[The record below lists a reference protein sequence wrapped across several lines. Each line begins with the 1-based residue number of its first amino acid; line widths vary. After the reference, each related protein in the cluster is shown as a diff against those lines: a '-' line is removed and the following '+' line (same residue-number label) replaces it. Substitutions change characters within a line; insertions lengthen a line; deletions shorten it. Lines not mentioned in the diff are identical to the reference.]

1 MRKTLCLLAVF
12 TLLCARAGAEE
23 TGMLRLYV
31 CPLRRA
37 DAMVLVQ
44 GSHAALIDAGEAQDA
59 PAIAALLD
67 SLQVTALDFALN
79 THPHHDH
86 LGGLSGVLQQCG
98 AACFLTGFPEDITG
112 RGVVQK
118 QAMEALGDA
127 GVSVQRVFDGD
138 RLALGDA
145 LITVLQCPLGTVND
159 RSVVLKMEY
168 GACSLL
174 LTGDISP
181 RAQRSLAQR
190 ASLRADVLKVP
201 HHGRD
206 DMSSAFLT
214 AVRPAMAVI
223 TNARR
228 GTAKVRR
235 QLDRKGIPFVL
246 AGEGTA
252 CLSCDGQGWAVET
265 LPGP

>member
-23 TGMLRLYV
+23 AGMLRLYV

-44 GSHAALIDAGEAQDA
+44 GSHAALIDAGEARDA
-59 PAIAALLD
+59 PIIAALLD
-67 SLQVTALDFALN
+67 SLQVTALDFVLN

-86 LGGLSGVLQQCG
+86 LGGLTGVLPKCG

-118 QAMEALGDA
+118 QTMEALRDA
-127 GVSVQRVFDGD
+127 GMPVHRVFDGD
-138 RLALGDA
+138 MLALGDA

-159 RSVVLKMEY
+159 RSLVLKVEY

-174 LTGDISP
+174 LTGDISA

-190 ASLRADVLKVP
+190 ADLRADVLKVP
-201 HHGRD
+201 HHGVNAMDRT
-206 DMSSAFLT
+206 FLT
-214 AVRPAMAVI
+214 AVSPAMAVI

-235 QLDRKGIPFVL
+235 QLDRKKIPFVL
-246 AGEGTA
+246 AGEGA
-252 CLSCDGQGWAVET
+252 VCLSCDGQDWAMET
-265 LPGP
+265 LPVP